1 MKRYSHNEA
10 VAHAF
15 VYAGPT
21 ESGTN
26 PNQTMWFNGDTLYSY
41 QTPIAKKYAKSRV
54 VVIHTTRISTTT
66 SCQTWLVRKAFDESW
81 TVIRCDCLNLKK
93 IPAYIKN
100 QLKEMMKVF
109 PKNKDDKD
117 ILNSVDSRR
126 LCSDYGAV
134 CAGIGYS
141 LPEKYDQF
149 VKKNIEYENQR
160 IQQVNAARLEKER
173 KRQEELKR
181 NCEVYIQEI
190 QELPSFNE
198 LQEYKHKTNQLF
210 LEDFYKD
217 IKYLLVSFAESK
229 GKSMYS
235 EEMRFVHKHLIHSFL
250 DITTHTSDD
259 ILYYDLVFLSQESP
273 KTFNV
278 KTDRYIDFP
287 IAETMVNYF
296 IKLCNTYIENP
307 TNTDLLGKHVGP
319 YTIRGCNDDH
329 IRVGCHIF
337 HKNQIILFLKEL
349 EYAKKCMEDKNA

>member
-66 SCQTWLVRKAFDESW
+66 SHQTWLVRKAFDESW
-81 TVIRCDCLNLKK
+81 TVIRCDCLDLKK

-109 PKNKDDKD
+109 PKKKDDKD
-117 ILNSVDSRR
+117 VLNSVDSRI

-134 CAGIGYS
+134 CAAIGYS

-149 VKKNIEYENQR
+149 VKKNIVYENHR

-173 KRQEELKR
+173 KRQEELKKI
-181 NCEVYIQEI
+181 CEEYIQEI
-190 QELPSFNE
+190 QKEPLFKK
-198 LQEYKHKTNQLF
+198 LQEYRHKTDQLF
-210 LEDFYKD
+210 LEDFYKSAND
-217 IKYLLVSFAESK
+217 LLVTFAKSK
-229 GKSMYS
+229 DKSTYS
-235 EEMRFVHKHLIHSFL
+235 EEIRYVHRYLMHLFL
-250 DITTHTSDD
+250 DIDVNTNKD
-259 ILYYDLVFLSQESP
+259 IYYYDLVFLSQTAP

-296 IKLCNTYIENP
+296 IKLCNMYIENP
-307 TNTDLLGKHVGP
+307 TNTELLGKHVGP

-329 IRVGCHIF
+329 IKVGCHIF